1 MAGEKDEENQGEVTG
16 RAIGAKARA
25 DSLSPERR
33 SEIAAKAAHARHH
46 PSLKRA
52 SHAGTLTVGDLKLP
66 CYVLEDGT
74 RILSQRGLNEVFGI
88 THGGGQDRGRKM
100 PRFVGLK
107 ALEPFIPKDLTA
119 GILTPIEFTPPH
131 GGRTVGG
138 IPATVL
144 PDICNVWLQ
153 AREARALSTARQ
165 LVSAQTAEI
174 LTRGFAHVGIIALV
188 DEATGY
194 QGVRP
199 QDALQKYLEMLI
211 RKELAA
217 WVKKFP
223 DEFYENIY
231 KLKGW
236 AWPGMGK
243 NRYSV
248 VGHYTNDLVFER
260 LAPGLLEELKKKT
273 PKDDKGNRPN
283 KLHQWLTEGIGDPLL
298 AQHIHSLVMFQRLAL
313 SSGYGWNRFVKMVD
327 QVLPKRGAT
336 LELPLP
342 EPNDFPNGSRRPS

>member
-1 MAGEKDEENQGEVTG
+1 
-16 RAIGAKARA
+16 
-25 DSLSPERR
+25 
-33 SEIAAKAAHARHH
+33 
-46 PSLKRA
+46 
-52 SHAGTLTVGDLKLP
+52 VGDLKIP

-88 THGGGQDRGRKM
+88 IHGGSKGGGQKM

-107 ALEPFIPKDLTA
+107 ALEPFIPNELTA
-119 GILTPIEFTPPH
+119 GISEPIKFTPPH
-131 GGRTVGG
+131 GGNPVGG
-138 IPATVL
+138 ITATIL
-144 PDICNVWLQ
+144 PDICNVWLK
-153 AREARALSTARQ
+153 AREAGALSTSRQ
-165 LVSAQTAEI
+165 LGTAQKAEI

-199 QDALQKYLEMLI
+199 QDALQKYLELLV

-217 WVKKFP
+217 WAKKFP

-231 KLKGW
+231 RLKGW
-236 AWPGMGK
+236 VWPGMAK

-260 LAPGLLEELKKKT
+260 LASGLLEELKRKT
-273 PKDDKGNRPN
+273 PKDQKGNRAN
-283 KLHQWLTEGIGDPLL
+283 KLHQWLTDDIGDPML
-298 AQHIHSLVMFQRLAL
+298 AQHLHSLIMFQRLAL
-313 SSGYGWNRFVKMVD
+313 KNGYGWKRFVKMVD

-342 EPNDFPNGSRRPS
+342 MPDGSNG